1 MRQFFSIVFL
11 SFLSLCFVPFCGAK
25 EDMHVGYR
33 SISTWNARENI
44 RLDVGIWYPSRV
56 EERDYVMD
64 EYHMYVAKN
73 APIFRFVDE
82 KISQSALRK
91 HDEIRANAKKNNLQK
106 KELQAQLD
114 AVPLTYKKF
123 PLLVIS
129 HASGLTRY
137 SYHTLADLLVKQGY
151 IVAVPM
157 HSEDNAHNM
166 RIFYSAKS
174 FYQRAKQCSLAIDLL
189 LQDKIFSQ
197 FVDSTKISYMGFG
210 SGGSAGLLLAGAEL
224 TADRW
229 QTYCDGYENNNAENN
244 NLWAFDITNL
254 KTNLFCQEPVKTQVE
269 QFSAGLQRSIEITN
283 QEQSFFDNAFAS
295 KNEVLE
301 KVHKILEFQV
311 RWSKR
316 NNPGLS
322 AYVYEPPFL
331 VPYLPPLQTQSTY
344 ADIRFKNF
352 IFVSP
357 ALTMFFDIKK
367 IQNASLK
374 FCIIGLEKDYFNV
387 PDIQPHDLYE
397 QFGQDRA
404 KYYLM
409 KDADL
414 WATQAPCYGINILV
428 EICKSVSENERE
440 QILKRLFNITYDF
453 IPHFE

>member
-25 EDMHVGYR
+25 EDIHVGYR

-229 QTYCDGYENNNAENN
+229 QTYCDGYENNNTENN

-387 PDIQPHDLYE
+387 PDIQPYDLYE

>member
-1 MRQFFSIVFL
+1 MRQIFSLLFL
-11 SFLSLCFVPFCGAK
+11 SVLAFCFACSCEAK
-25 EDMHVGYR
+25 EEMHVGYR

-44 RLDVGIWYPSRV
+44 RLDVGIWYPTRV

-64 EYHMYVAKN
+64 EYHLFVARS
-73 APIFRFVDE
+73 APVFRVVDE
-82 KISQSALRK
+82 KISREALRK
-91 HDEIRANAKKNNLQK
+91 HDEIRAKAKRAELPK

-123 PLLVIS
+123 PLLIIS

-189 LQDKIFSQ
+189 LQDKTFSQ

-210 SGGSAGLLLAGAEL
+210 SGGASGLLLAGAEL
-224 TADRW
+224 TAERW
-229 QTYCDGYENNNAENN
+229 QTYCDEYENTDVENN

-269 QFSAGLQRSIEITN
+269 QFSVGLQRSIEINN
-283 QEQSFFDNAFAS
+283 QEQAFFDNAFVS
-295 KNEVLE
+295 KDELLE
-301 KVHKILEFQV
+301 KVHKILEFHV

-344 ADIRFKNF
+344 TDTRFKNF

-374 FCIIGLEKDYFNV
+374 FCIIGLEHDYFNV
-387 PDIQPHDLYE
+387 PDIQPRDLYE
-397 QFGQDRA
+397 QLGKDMA
-404 KYYLM
+404 KYYLLE
-409 KDADL
+409 DADL

-428 EICKSVSENERE
+428 EICKSVSDSERE
-440 QILKRLFNITYDF
+440 QILKKLFNIAYTF

>member
-11 SFLSLCFVPFCGAK
+11 SFLLFCFVPLCHAK
-25 EDMHVGYR
+25 EEIHVGYR

-73 APIFRFVDE
+73 APVFRVVDE
-82 KISQSALRK
+82 KNSQSALKK
-91 HDEIRANAKKNNLQK
+91 HDEIRAHAKKTNLQR

-114 AVPLTYKKF
+114 AVPLTYKRF
-123 PLLVIS
+123 PLLIIS

-137 SYHTLADLLVKQGY
+137 SYHTLAELLVKQGY

-189 LQDKIFSQ
+189 LQDKTFSQ
-197 FVDSTKISYMGFG
+197 FVDNTKISYMGFG
-210 SGGSAGLLLAGAEL
+210 SGGAAGLLLTGAEL

-283 QEQSFFDNAFAS
+283 QEQAFFDNAFAS
-295 KNEVLE
+295 KKEVLE

-344 ADIRFKNF
+344 ADTRFKNF

-374 FCIIGLEKDYFNV
+374 FCIIGLERDYFNV
-387 PDIQPHDLYE
+387 PDIQPRDLYE
-397 QFGQDRA
+397 QLGSERA

-414 WATQAPCYGINILV
+414 WATQAPCYGINMLV
-428 EICKSVSENERE
+428 EICKSVSDDERE
-440 QILKRLFNITYDF
+440 QILKRLFNITYSF

>member
-1 MRQFFSIVFL
+1 MRPFFSIVFL
-11 SFLSLCFVPFCGAK
+11 SFLSFCFVPLCHAK
-25 EDMHVGYR
+25 EEIHVGYR

-73 APIFRFVDE
+73 APVFRVVDE
-82 KISQSALRK
+82 KNSQSALKK
-91 HDEIRANAKKNNLQK
+91 HEEIRAYAKKNNLQR

-114 AVPLTYKKF
+114 AVPLTYKRF
-123 PLLVIS
+123 PLLIIS

-137 SYHTLADLLVKQGY
+137 SYHTLAELLVKQGY

-189 LQDKIFSQ
+189 LQDKTFSQ
-197 FVDSTKISYMGFG
+197 FMDNTKISYMGFG
-210 SGGSAGLLLAGAEL
+210 SGGAAGLLLTGAEL

-283 QEQSFFDNAFAS
+283 QEQAFFDNAFAS
-295 KNEVLE
+295 KKEVLE

-344 ADIRFKNF
+344 ADTRFKNF

-387 PDIQPHDLYE
+387 PDIQPRDLYE
-397 QFGQDRA
+397 QLGSERA
-404 KYYLM
+404 KYYLL

-414 WATQAPCYGINILV
+414 WATQAPCYGINMLV
-428 EICKSVSENERE
+428 EICKSVSDDERE
-440 QILKRLFNITYDF
+440 QILKRLFNIVYSF

>member
-1 MRQFFSIVFL
+1 MRPFFSIVFL
-11 SFLSLCFVPFCGAK
+11 SFLSFCFVPLCHAK
-25 EDMHVGYR
+25 EEIHVGYR

-73 APIFRFVDE
+73 APVFRVVDE
-82 KISQSALRK
+82 KNSQSALKK
-91 HDEIRANAKKNNLQK
+91 HEEIRAYAKKNNLQR

-114 AVPLTYKKF
+114 AVPLTYKRF
-123 PLLVIS
+123 PLLIIS

-137 SYHTLADLLVKQGY
+137 SYHTLAELLVKQGY

-189 LQDKIFSQ
+189 LQDKTFSQ
-197 FVDSTKISYMGFG
+197 FMDNTKISYMGFG
-210 SGGSAGLLLAGAEL
+210 SGGAAGLLLTGAEL

-283 QEQSFFDNAFAS
+283 QEQAFFDNAFAS
-295 KNEVLE
+295 KKEVLE

-344 ADIRFKNF
+344 ADTRFKNF

-387 PDIQPHDLYE
+387 PDIQPRDLYE
-397 QFGQDRA
+397 QLGSERA
-404 KYYLM
+404 KYYLL

-414 WATQAPCYGINILV
+414 WATQAPCYGINMLV
-428 EICKSVSENERE
+428 EICKSVSDDERE
-440 QILKRLFNITYDF
+440 QILKRLFNIVYSF
-453 IPHFE
+453 IPHFK

>member
-1 MRQFFSIVFL
+1 MRQPFFIVFL
-11 SFLSLCFVPFCGAK
+11 SFLALFFAPYCEAK
-25 EDMHVGYR
+25 QEMHVGYR

-44 RLDVGIWYPSRV
+44 RLDVGIWYPTRV

-64 EYHMYVAKN
+64 EYHLFVARN
-73 APIFRFVDE
+73 APIFRIVDE
-82 KISQSALRK
+82 KNSRDALKK
-91 HDEIRANAKKNNLQK
+91 HEKIRANAKKNGLPK
-106 KELQAQLD
+106 KEVQAQLD
-114 AVPLTYKKF
+114 AVPLTYKKY
-123 PLLVIS
+123 PLLIIS

-137 SYHTLADLLVKQGY
+137 SYHTLADLFVKQGY

-189 LQDKIFSQ
+189 LQDRTFSQ
-197 FVDSTKISYMGFG
+197 FVDSTKINFMGFG
-210 SGGSAGLLLAGAEL
+210 SGGASGLLLAGAEL
-224 TADRW
+224 TAERW
-229 QTYCDGYENNNAENN
+229 QTYCDEYENTNSENN

-254 KTNLFCQEPVKTQVE
+254 KTNLFCQEPVKSQVE
-269 QFSAGLQRSIEITN
+269 QFSVGLQRSIEITS
-283 QEQSFFDNAFAS
+283 QEQSFFDNAFVS
-295 KNEVLE
+295 KDEVLQ
-301 KVHKILEFQV
+301 KVRKILEFHV

-344 ADIRFKNF
+344 ADTRFRNF

-367 IQNASLK
+367 IKDASLK

-397 QFGQDRA
+397 QLGQDRA

-409 KDADL
+409 EGADL
-414 WATQAPCYGINILV
+414 WSTQAPCYGINMLV
-428 EICKSVSENERE
+428 EICKSVSDADRER
-440 QILKRLFNITYDF
+440 ILKSLFNVTYNF

>member
-11 SFLSLCFVPFCGAK
+11 SFLLFCFVPLCHAK
-25 EDMHVGYR
+25 EEIHVGYR

-73 APIFRFVDE
+73 APVFRVVDE
-82 KISQSALRK
+82 KNSQSALKK
-91 HDEIRANAKKNNLQK
+91 HDEIRAHAKKTNLQR

-114 AVPLTYKKF
+114 AVPLTYKRF
-123 PLLVIS
+123 PLLIIS

-137 SYHTLADLLVKQGY
+137 SYHTLAELLVKQGY

-189 LQDKIFSQ
+189 LQDKTFSQ
-197 FVDSTKISYMGFG
+197 FVDNTKISYMGFG
-210 SGGSAGLLLAGAEL
+210 SGGAAGLLLTGAEL

-283 QEQSFFDNAFAS
+283 QEQAFFDNAFAS
-295 KNEVLE
+295 KKEVLE

-344 ADIRFKNF
+344 ADTRFKNF

-357 ALTMFFDIKK
+357 TLTMFFDIKK

-374 FCIIGLEKDYFNV
+374 FCIIGLERDYFNV
-387 PDIQPHDLYE
+387 PDIQPRDLYE
-397 QFGQDRA
+397 QLGSERA

-414 WATQAPCYGINILV
+414 WATQAPCYGINMLV
-428 EICKSVSENERE
+428 EICKSVSDDERE
-440 QILKRLFNITYDF
+440 QILKRLFNITYSF

>member
-11 SFLSLCFVPFCGAK
+11 SFLLFCFVPLCHAK
-25 EDMHVGYR
+25 EEIHVGYR

-73 APIFRFVDE
+73 APVFRVVDE
-82 KISQSALRK
+82 KNSQSALKK
-91 HDEIRANAKKNNLQK
+91 HDEIRAHAKKTNLQR

-114 AVPLTYKKF
+114 AVPLTYKRF
-123 PLLVIS
+123 PLLIIS

-137 SYHTLADLLVKQGY
+137 SYHTLAELLVKQGY

-189 LQDKIFSQ
+189 LQDKTFSQ
-197 FVDSTKISYMGFG
+197 FVDNTKISYMGFG
-210 SGGSAGLLLAGAEL
+210 SGGAAGLLLTGAEL

-283 QEQSFFDNAFAS
+283 QEQAFFDNAFAS
-295 KNEVLE
+295 KKEVLE

-344 ADIRFKNF
+344 ADTRFKNF

-357 ALTMFFDIKK
+357 ALTMFFDIK
-367 IQNASLK
+367 
-374 FCIIGLEKDYFNV
+374 
-387 PDIQPHDLYE
+387 
-397 QFGQDRA
+397 
-404 KYYLM
+404 
-409 KDADL
+409 
-414 WATQAPCYGINILV
+414 
-428 EICKSVSENERE
+428 
-440 QILKRLFNITYDF
+440 
-453 IPHFE
+453 

>member
-11 SFLSLCFVPFCGAK
+11 SFLLFCFVPLCHAK
-25 EDMHVGYR
+25 EEIHVGYR

-73 APIFRFVDE
+73 APVFRVVDE
-82 KISQSALRK
+82 KNSQSALKK
-91 HDEIRANAKKNNLQK
+91 HDEIRAHAKKTNLQR

-114 AVPLTYKKF
+114 AVPLTYKRF
-123 PLLVIS
+123 PLLIIS

-137 SYHTLADLLVKQGY
+137 SYHTLAELLVKQGY

-174 FYQRAKQCSLAIDLL
+174 FYQRAKQCSLAIDIL
-189 LQDKIFSQ
+189 LQDKTFSQ
-197 FVDSTKISYMGFG
+197 FVDNTKISYMGFG
-210 SGGSAGLLLAGAEL
+210 SGGAAGLLLTGAEL

-283 QEQSFFDNAFAS
+283 QEQAFFDNAFAS
-295 KNEVLE
+295 KKEVLE

-344 ADIRFKNF
+344 ADTRFKNF

-374 FCIIGLEKDYFNV
+374 FCIIGLERDYFNV
-387 PDIQPHDLYE
+387 PDIQPRDLYE
-397 QFGQDRA
+397 QLGSERA

-414 WATQAPCYGINILV
+414 WATQAPCYGINMLV
-428 EICKSVSENERE
+428 EICKSVSDDERE
-440 QILKRLFNITYDF
+440 QILKRLFNITYSF